1 MLNSRLKSRNVH
13 SEVVFSLNPNNNIA
27 DAFRRFGI
35 VDTTCI
41 LLAIKISTNLN
52 TTAES
57 VETHLSSSITGVAI
71 PFTNDVLAD
80 ITDLVKVR
88 KIYKLDA
95 SNMNSS
101 GSVGKKGKR
110 GKSGGNEEVII
121 NGDANR
127 LEAGL
132 DERVEMESVILGI
145 MALKGS

>member
-1 MLNSRLKSRNVH
+1 
-13 SEVVFSLNPNNNIA
+13 
-27 DAFRRFGI
+27 
-35 VDTTCI
+35 
-41 LLAIKISTNLN
+41 
-52 TTAES
+52 
-57 VETHLSSSITGVAI
+57 VAI
-71 PFTNDVLAD
+71 PFTNDVLAN

-95 SNMNSS
+95 SNVNSS

-110 GKSGGNEEVII
+110 GKSGGNEDVMI
-121 NGDANR
+121 NSSANR

>member
-1 MLNSRLKSRNVH
+1 MH

-35 VDTTCI
+35 ADTTRI

-57 VETHLSSSITGVAI
+57 VERHLSSSITGVAI
-71 PFTNDVLAD
+71 PFTNDVLAN

-95 SNMNSS
+95 SNMNS
-101 GSVGKKGKR
+101 SVGKKGKR

-127 LEAGL
+127 LEDGL